1 MIYAHVFYPE
11 QEKKPLDRLIDGI
24 RKETE
29 LPKEETAMV
38 CNRCIKQDVCKHI
51 EATEAL
57 EKASQKEGAEYSHI
71 EIDCKHREP
80 ATDAQLEKMK
90 NCGYI

>member
-1 MIYAHVFYPE
+1 MI
-11 QEKKPLDRLIDGI
+11 
-24 RKETE
+24 
-29 LPKEETAMV
+29 
-38 CNRCIKQDVCKHI
+38 CNRCLKQDVCKDI

-57 EKASQKEGAEYSHI
+57 EKASQKEGVEYSHI